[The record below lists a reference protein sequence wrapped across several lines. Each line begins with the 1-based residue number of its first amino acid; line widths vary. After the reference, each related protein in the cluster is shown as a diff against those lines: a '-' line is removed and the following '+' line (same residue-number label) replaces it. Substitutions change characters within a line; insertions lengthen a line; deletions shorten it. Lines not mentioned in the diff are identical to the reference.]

1 MQVRHHLR
9 NFSNLFKV
17 LQTMKK
23 RYMKPITRSFY
34 VYARKRLLV
43 GSGEE
48 VKEFDVATNLD
59 DLGDFG
65 GGGDPSYGD

>member
-1 MQVRHHLR
+1 
-9 NFSNLFKV
+9 
-17 LQTMKK
+17 MKK
-23 RYMKPITRSFY
+23 RYMKPITRSVN
-34 VYARKRLLV
+34 VYARKQLLV

-65 GGGDPSYGD
+65 GGGDASYGD